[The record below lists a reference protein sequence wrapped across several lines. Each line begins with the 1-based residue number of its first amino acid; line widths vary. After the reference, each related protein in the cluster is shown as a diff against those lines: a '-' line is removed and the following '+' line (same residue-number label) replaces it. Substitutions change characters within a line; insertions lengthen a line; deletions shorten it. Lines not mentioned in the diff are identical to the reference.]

1 MVSEQRP
8 GRDVKVLDDELRL
21 QIRQL
26 CTPCGTDWV
35 DDRAT
40 IESLYP
46 ISGPANLGDAKTAV
60 CLGVVMGDGTTAW
73 GDARPKRCR

>member
-1 MVSEQRP
+1 MVAEGRP

-46 ISGPANLGDAKTAV
+46 LSSLGDARTAI
-60 CLGVVMGDGTTAW
+60 CLGVVRGDGTTAW
-73 GDARPKRCR
+73 GDARPARCR